1 MKDRLETLAITAV
14 LLAALVTVLLDVFK
28 WRP

>member
-1 MKDRLETLAITAV
+1 MKDQLETLLITAV
-14 LLAALVTVLLDVFK
+14 LLAAFVTVLLDVFK